1 MSTTLRGSGMAERE
15 RERERERELS
25 KRIFKKS
32 IYILKNYIKFDFT
45 KIEFCFIFLK
55 IVFKELD
62 TTYIELYFKKIISI
76 VFSKNS
82 ILQISSS
89 IFFFKNCI
97 ELDFTK
103 IEFYVAVFNRKSH
116 ASNFHYGTKHVKHD
130 FSEIEF
136 YAKLNFAKIEFQN
149 WGVSLDSFKRMT
161 FCYIVLKLRAC
172 IHFSPMSLCPT
183 LICPTPLHPA
193 RIFPTP

>member
-1 MSTTLRGSGMAERE
+1 MF
-15 RERERERELS
+15 S
-25 KRIFKKS
+25 KNLILHIS
-32 IYILKNYIKFDFT
+32 SYILKK
-45 KIEFCFIFLK
+45 
-55 IVFKELD
+55 
-62 TTYIELYFKKIISI
+62 LYQLFFQRTRYYKYRAL
-76 VFSKNS
+76 F
-82 ILQISSS
+82 
-89 IFFFKNCI
+89 FFFKNCI

-149 WGVSLDSFKRMT
+149 WGVSLDSFKRIT